1 MTESVR
7 PLVERLRGIAEIFST
22 RWITQ
27 RAADDSARP
36 AFEVIIPTRELDA
49 AMKAMREAAD
59 ALVSAEGRITALE
72 ESVIAAMSALGSGNC
87 TVNVCE
93 GCKADEDMAYR
104 ELREAI
110 GDKLPAEL
118 KTFARGGNRGAQRGF
133 LPHRTSGDS

>member
-7 PLVERLRGIAEIFST
+7 PLIERLREAT
-22 RWITQ
+22 DQLVITQ
-27 RAADDSARP
+27 RAWDQTLGSNSLRQAQQNTIN
-36 AFEVIIPTRELDA
+36 V
-49 AMKAMREAAD
+49 MREAAD
-59 ALVSAEGRITALE
+59 ALVSAEARITALE

-118 KTFARGGNRGAQRGF
+118 KTFARGGKTGAQRAVV
-133 LPHRTSGDS
+133 PHRTSGDS